1 MAYKK
6 ENYIEFLDSL
16 SCDKEC
22 REYKNLRKL
31 IEQFYEFKQRQ
42 NEMFEHMRV
51 KCLILE
57 RESKKMKSSDWMK
70 WFLGPN
76 YVGKSR

>member
-16 SCDKEC
+16 SNDKESV
-22 REYKNLRKL
+22 EYKNLRNL
-31 IEQFYEFKQRQ
+31 IEQFYEFKQKQ
-42 NEMFEHMRV
+42 NEMFEHMRN
-51 KCLILE
+51 KCRIFE
-57 RESKKMKSSDWMK
+57 KESKKMKSSDWMK
-70 WFLGPN
+70 WFLGPS